1 MAVLGAPSLNVA
13 HCHHLE
19 SSMVHLASAPDLR
32 VAGLHQE
39 LRSECLPGAGPLHAV
54 TSEHVKLD

>member
-19 SSMVHLASAPDLR
+19 SSMVRLASAPDLR
-32 VAGLHQE
+32 VARLHQE
-39 LRSECLPGAGPLHAV
+39 LRSEVPARCRASAC
-54 TSEHVKLD
+54 SNQ